1 MCASDA
7 RAQCVHLCKTGR
19 SFRVTFHCC
28 VFFLCI
34 LQKTW
39 LGFTWLNMNSSSC
52 YLSTGYEVWS
62 SSWHNIKCIPFL
74 TQGEVQRP
82 KVAYSFYPCKTLFHL
97 RRSYDTMISLS
108 KSFYKPLPIVLRYS
122 FHIFTLTF
130 LEWCFDPWDVIVM
143 RHITSVPSWTP
154 STSPVP

>member
-1 MCASDA
+1 MCANDA
-7 RAQCVHLCKTGR
+7 RAQCVHFCKTGR

-74 TQGEVQRP
+74 TQAEVQRP

-108 KSFYKPLPIVLRYS
+108 KSFLQAVAHCPTLFISHIYIDVSRMVLRSVRCDCNEAYNVR
-122 FHIFTLTF
+122 TF
-130 LEWCFDPWDVIVM
+130 LDTK
-143 RHITSVPSWTP
+143 H
-154 STSPVP
+154 